1 MDRSASGQTE
11 RSASGKPG
19 LLRRFKDALRRP
31 TSGSSSR
38 MERTESRMDRQE
50 PMLVANGSGMPIMQ
64 PPPGAVYGY
73 PVQQQPQ
80 PGIFYGAPPQQ
91 PPMVYDEAQQPAD
104 KGHKYSSRS
113 HHGWSSR
120 HSRHVRH
127 EQPAFAPDPD
137 QGSEGGRRRHRRRS
151 RRHSSR
157 APRPEP
163 RAHQSSRRRT
173 EGAPAQAPAPLVM
186 PWEGDPFWQV
196 GASPSA
202 LPASV
207 FDADQSLSRPL

>member
-1 MDRSASGQTE
+1 MPEPMYRSASGQTE

-50 PMLVANGSGMPIMQ
+50 PVLVANGSGMPTQ

-80 PGIFYGAPPQQ
+80 LGMVYGAPPQQ
-91 PPMVYDEAQQPAD
+91 PPMVCDEAQQPTD

-113 HHGWSSR
+113 HHGRSSR

-163 RAHQSSRRRT
+163 RAHPAREHQSSRRRT
-173 EGAPAQAPAPLVM
+173 EGAPAQALAPLVM

-196 GASPSA
+196 GASP
-202 LPASV
+202 
-207 FDADQSLSRPL
+207 